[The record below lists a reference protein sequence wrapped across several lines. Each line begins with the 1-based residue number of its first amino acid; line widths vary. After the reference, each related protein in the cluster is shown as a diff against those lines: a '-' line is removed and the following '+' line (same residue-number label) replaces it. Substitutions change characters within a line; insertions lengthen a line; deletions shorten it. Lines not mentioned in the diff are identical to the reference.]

1 MTRPVLLA
9 AGAGDAAGAL
19 GFLVVLL
26 LLVVT
31 ALLIRN
37 MNSRLKRL
45 PKDFDH
51 EPPAGDKQDDEG

>member
-1 MTRPVLLA
+1 MNRPVLLA

-26 LLVVT
+26 LLVIT

-45 PKDFDH
+45 PKDFDP
-51 EPPAGDKQDDEG
+51 EPPAGDTQDEEG